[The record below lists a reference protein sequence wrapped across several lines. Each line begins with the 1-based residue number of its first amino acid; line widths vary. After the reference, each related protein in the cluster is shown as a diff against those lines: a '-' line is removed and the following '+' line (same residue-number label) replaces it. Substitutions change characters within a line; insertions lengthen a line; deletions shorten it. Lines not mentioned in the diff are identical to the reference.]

1 MTQQQADSLKKL
13 IPIPVIIDS
22 NIRLDDMMRQA
33 AAQSNCHVD
42 CMTIQ
47 RLDTLL
53 SEGMSVIMWGGYLG
67 EELTPFILTSRYH
80 EGNDVRYEYTDCVN
94 HRKVYATMTLG
105 ALYGNAF
112 DLLDRYDGEVPS
124 GVIVDTLVAPHLAL
138 VIPGSNT

>member
-1 MTQQQADSLKKL
+1 MTQQQAQSLKKL
-13 IPIPVIIDS
+13 LPTPVIIDS

-33 AAQSNCHVD
+33 ALQSNCHVD

-67 EELTPFILTSRYH
+67 EELHPVALRPVAGSTMFEINDGFVANRESVYH
-80 EGNDVRYEYTDCVN
+80 WY
-94 HRKVYATMTLG
+94 
-105 ALYGNAF
+105 F
-112 DLLDRYDGEVPS
+112 DLLDRHEGEVPS
-124 GVIVDTLVAPHLAL
+124 GVIVDTLVAPYLAL